1 MTVVIKTRRDTA
13 ANWSSVN
20 PILALGELGIEIDTK
35 KLKSGDGTTAWNSLS
50 YNNGGSGGGIS
61 NIIEDTTPQL
71 GGNLDLNTSNITG
84 VGNINIIGDIT
95 ISQNIIASGFETPSG
110 TSAQFLKADGSIDV
124 NTYMTTGIISDTG
137 VAGGGSIITNI
148 VTISVADYSGLGSY
162 NPTTIYFVT
171 GT

>member
-20 PILALGELGIEIDTK
+20 PVLALGEIGIETDTRK
-35 KLKSGDGTTAWNSLS
+35 IKFGDGTTVWNSLS
-50 YNNGGSGGGIS
+50 YSSGGSGGGIS

-71 GGNLDLNTSNITG
+71 GGNLDLNNYNITG
-84 VGNINIIGDIT
+84 VGNINILGDIT
-95 ISQNIIASGFETPSG
+95 ISQNIIASGFEIPSG

-124 NTYMTTGIISDTG
+124 NTYLTTGIISDTG
-137 VAGGGSIITNI
+137 LAGGGSTVINI

-162 NPTTIYFVT
+162 HPTTIYFVT